1 MTFQL
6 SPPAV
11 HIPFFH
17 VGFIVPDLDAAMEEF
32 HVALGIEW
40 RAPIDA
46 LIPLRG
52 PDGVV
57 ETNVYS
63 VYSEKV
69 VLPPLSLSSRCAES
83 RLPATVV

>member
-17 VGFIVPDLDAAMEEF
+17 VGFIVPDVDAAMEEF

-63 VYSEKV
+63 VYSERW
-69 VLPPLSLSSRCAES
+69 SSRH
-83 RLPATVV
+83 